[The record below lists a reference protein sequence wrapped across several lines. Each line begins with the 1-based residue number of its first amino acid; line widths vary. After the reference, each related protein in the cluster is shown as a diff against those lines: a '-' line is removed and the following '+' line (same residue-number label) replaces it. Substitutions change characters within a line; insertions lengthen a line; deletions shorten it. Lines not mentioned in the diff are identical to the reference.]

1 MKRYKPFERLV
12 HTPDNWFPTINGK
25 VEAIVCRDDSTTV
38 RVAVYG
44 GGDTGLEREWKFRVN
59 WEAEEFFHQKI
70 EEVSR
75 WKSIT
80 MASLISDGFV
90 TA

>member
-12 HTPDNWFPTINGK
+12 PTPDNWFPTINGK

-38 RVAVYG
+38 RVAVWG
-44 GGDTGLEREWKFRVN
+44 GGDTGLERVWKFRGN
-59 WEAEEFFHQKI
+59 WEAEEFFHRKI

-75 WKSIT
+75 WRSIT
-80 MASLISDGFV
+80 KASLISDGFV
-90 TA
+90 IA